1 MTVAALLLAG
11 GRGTRA
17 GGGIPKQY
25 REIGGIT
32 VLRRAIDC
40 FIDCPAVDLIR
51 VVIHADDQE
60 LYRAA
65 TAGLDILP
73 PVIGGTERHLSA
85 VNGLESLSDF
95 ETNIVVIHDA
105 ARPFADRG
113 MIERVIAALA
123 DAAGAIPAL
132 PVSDTLKRVAST
144 DDLIEETVDRA
155 GLWRAQTPQGF
166 RFKAILKAHGQRDSD
181 LPTDDA
187 AVMEEAG
194 MVVCVVDGDER
205 NIKVTTEA
213 DFDRAEQILEKRQM
227 QTRVGSGFDVH
238 KLGPGDG
245 VTLCGVKVPCDMSL
259 IGHSDAD
266 VALHAL
272 TDALLGAVGCGDI
285 GLHFPPSDPQWKGAA
300 SHIFVEAAAA
310 DIRKA
315 GGSIVN
321 VDVTIIGEH
330 PKVGPHR
337 EEMRA
342 RVAKYL
348 DIPLDRVNIKA
359 TTTERLGFTGRGE
372 GLAAQAVAS
381 VEVPAT

>member
-25 REIGGIT
+25 REIGGIS

-65 TAGLDILP
+65 IAGLDVLP
-73 PVIGGTERHLSA
+73 PVIGGSERHLSA

-95 ETNIVVIHDA
+95 ETNIVLIHDA

-166 RFKAILKAHGQRDSD
+166 RFKAILKAHGKRDSD

-227 QTRVGSGFDVH
+227 QTRIGTGFDVH

-245 VTLCGVKVPCDMSL
+245 VTLCGVTVPLEMSL

-321 VDVTIIGEH
+321 VDVTIIGER
-330 PKVGPHR
+330 PKVGPYR

-342 RVAKYL
+342 RVAEFL
-348 DIPLDRVNIKA
+348 DITLDRVNIKA

-381 VEVPAT
+381 IEVPAT